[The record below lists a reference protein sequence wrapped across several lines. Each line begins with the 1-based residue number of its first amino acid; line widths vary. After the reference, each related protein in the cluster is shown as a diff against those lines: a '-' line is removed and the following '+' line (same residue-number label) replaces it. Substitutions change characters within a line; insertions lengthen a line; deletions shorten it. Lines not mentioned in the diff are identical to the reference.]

1 MSDFHDMRDRR
12 LWNWSRWSNQGKPY
26 VGFALQCSQFLSG
39 ADDFNDGWGDHPADA
54 EDDRDRFE
62 PRVEGNTLVKP
73 QLETARAEYEIDIE
87 DAEIVNGW
95 VVQLPSRHKTALA
108 TRYLHKRRGWSRDD
122 VDAAVRALLGLAD
135 ANRAVIERMRNG

>member
-1 MSDFHDMRDRR
+1 MTDFHDMRDRR

-26 VGFALQCSQFLSG
+26 VGFALQCHQFLSG
-39 ADDFNDGWGDHPADA
+39 DDDTNEGFGEID
-54 EDDRDRFE
+54 
-62 PRVEGNTLVKP
+62 GNTVLAP

-122 VDAAVRALLGLAD
+122 VDAAVRAILGLAD
-135 ANRAVIERMRNG
+135 ANRAVIERMICRKSV

>member
-12 LWNWSRWSNQGKPY
+12 LWNWARWSNQGKPY
-26 VGFALQCSQFLSG
+26 VGFALQCHQFLSG
-39 ADDFNDGWGDHPADA
+39 DDDTNEGFGEID
-54 EDDRDRFE
+54 
-62 PRVEGNTLVKP
+62 GNTVLAP
-73 QLETARAEYEIDIE
+73 QLEVARAEYEIDIE

-122 VDAAVRALLGLAD
+122 VDAAVRAILGLAD

>member
-1 MSDFHDMRDRR
+1 MTDFHDLRDRR
-12 LWNWSRWSNQGKPY
+12 LWNWARWSNQGKPY

-39 ADDFNDGWGDHPADA
+39 DDDTNEGFGEID
-54 EDDRDRFE
+54 
-62 PRVEGNTLVKP
+62 GNTVLAP

-122 VDAAVRALLGLAD
+122 VDAAVRAIMGLAD
-135 ANRAVIERMRNG
+135 ANRAVIERMKCRKSV